1 MFAAL
6 VIERAR
12 LTWDDF
18 AQWPLVSAQ
27 MGFGEYWVQWVGG
40 FAAVGLLL
48 WLLAGGYRRLRT
60 VGGNNP
66 LVTNLF
72 LLAVGLAVVAYAPY
86 VAVILFRWLLWL
98 FSALGYTFR
107 VLLLGDRDAVAPA
120 QPVIETRP
128 WHRYSFTLGGFGALV
143 AVLLPFALGLADLRW
158 RRVWAMARLTVK
170 EVVRRRILWVFAAL
184 ALVFLFGAWFIDT
197 KPEHQVHSYVGVV
210 YLAMAV
216 LLLLTGSLLASFSLP
231 TDIRQQTIHTILT
244 KPVERL
250 EVVIGRFLGFMLVMT
265 AAIAVM
271 SGLSLVYVL
280 RGVDPDAARESL
292 RSRVPLTGELVF
304 EGADDPRKGTNV
316 GEEWDYRGYISG
328 KSPGKPLQYA
338 VWSLRDRDLPA
349 DLGARA
355 AVPCEFTFN
364 IYRTTKASPAEEGK
378 GVFCTFLLTTAFC
391 PLTRSDAEQPWVP
404 ARQAEIEA
412 ERNRL
417 GKEPQKLTEGEIARR
432 VAELRSEAEGLAQAI
447 PNAEMRLKR
456 QREIEAEQKDLGD
469 NRDKPRALNPNEIAD
484 RVAEQ
489 FGVFEVRATPVF
501 NFHTQGFAVPG
512 GLFRNQLV
520 GQQELQKRKRD
531 LQAKGQHSL
540 GDEEEL
546 RAVEEALRGARAPL
560 QVRARCDSRTQ
571 FLGMAQYD
579 FYLLAAEQP
588 FALNFFKGSLGLW
601 FWVCLAT
608 GLAVAC
614 STYLSGVITW
624 LCVGFLFL
632 MGMFREYAQ
641 AVIENRPGEGGGPME
656 SMIRLFTR
664 QVPAAP
670 LDETT
675 VKAMATYSDQ
685 IFRWFLKLFLAVFPD
700 VDRYDFSSLVSNG
713 FNVPV
718 LELGLTAL
726 YLAGYLLPW
735 LVLAYYLVRS
745 REVATW

>member
-12 LTWDDF
+12 LTWTDF

-27 MGFGEYWVQWVGG
+27 IGFVEYWVQWVGG

-48 WLLAGGYRRLRT
+48 WLLAGGHRRLRAA
-60 VGGNNP
+60 GGSRP
-66 LVTNLF
+66 LLTNLF
-72 LLAVGLAVVAYAPY
+72 LLAAGLAVVAYAPY
-86 VAVILFRWLLWL
+86 VAVVLFKWTVWL
-98 FSALGYTFR
+98 FAAVVYAFR
-107 VLLLGDRDAVAPA
+107 VLLLGNRDALAPV
-120 QPVIETRP
+120 QPVIDARP
-128 WHRYSFTLGGFGALV
+128 LVLFNRVVAPDWHRFSFTIGGFGALV
-143 AVLLPFALGLADLRW
+143 AVLLPFVAHLADLSW
-158 RRVWAMARLTVK
+158 RRIWALARLTVK

-250 EVVIGRFLGFMLVMT
+250 EVVLGRFLGFMVVMT
-265 AAIAVM
+265 AAIAAM
-271 SGLSLVYVL
+271 SALCLVYVL
-280 RGVDPDAARESL
+280 RGVDPDAAKESL
-292 RSRVPLTGELVF
+292 KARVPLTGDLLY

-328 KSPGKPLQYA
+328 KTPGKAMQYA
-338 VWSLRDRDLPA
+338 IWSLHDLPA
-349 DLGARA
+349 DLGSRA
-355 AVPCEFTFN
+355 TVPCEFTFN

-391 PLTRSDAEQPWVP
+391 PLTRSDSEQPWVP
-404 ARQAEIEA
+404 VRRDEIEA
-412 ERNRL
+412 L
-417 GKEPQKLTEGEIARR
+417 
-432 VAELRSEAEGLAQAI
+432 
-447 PNAEMRLKR
+447 R
-456 QREIEAEQKDLGD
+456 QRLRKESLPEAQIDD
-469 NRDKPRALNPNEIAD
+469 QI
-484 RVAEQ
+484 AEQ
-489 FGVFEVRATPVF
+489 FGVYEVKATPVF

-512 GLFRNQLV
+512 GLFRNQLR
-520 GQQELQKRKRD
+520 GQQALQERRRELDKGG
-531 LQAKGQHSL
+531 LGQA
-540 GDEEEL
+540 DT
-546 RAVEEALRGARAPL
+546 EEARALEAALQGHRGPL

-579 FYLLAAEQP
+579 LYLLAAEQP
-588 FALNFFKGSLGLW
+588 FALNFFKGAVGLW

-608 GLAVAC
+608 GVAVAC

-624 LCVGFLFL
+624 LCVVFLFG

-641 AVIENRPGEGGGPME
+641 VVAEGRNEGGGPME

-664 QVPAAP
+664 RVPAAQ
-670 LDETT
+670 LEEST
-675 VKAMATYSDQ
+675 VKSMATFSDQ
-685 IFRWFLKLFLAVFPD
+685 IFRWFMKLFMAVFPD

-713 FNVPV
+713 FNVPL